1 VLISSFLGAYQ
12 EWNEPRNLAL
22 LARHQSTGSLWK
34 QTPDVFPM
42 AYPFAL
48 IAQLPPPS
56 LLDRQKLA
64 GEDSLPP
71 QSELFKCSMAE
82 TAVVILS
89 LILASPVNNF
99 HRWLSE
105 ILDIEG
111 SQACSKLLISMFK
124 FAKSIISFEAFPK
137 TWLTLSLMAH
147 GSIVKMLGSAA
158 EILETESFIP
168 VIRDSPSF
176 DVPLWSAYFE
186 VLCDLIGSEALA
198 LEEHTHQKRRAG
210 WVIAGDLRDD
220 AVGLLVRLW
229 NAIGWPVDESDTTGA
244 SPRYGGVSLLSAC

>member
-1 VLISSFLGAYQ
+1 M
-12 EWNEPRNLAL
+12 
-22 LARHQSTGSLWK
+22 T
-34 QTPDVFPM
+34 
-42 AYPFAL
+42 YPFAL

-56 LLDRQKLA
+56 LLERQRLE

-71 QSELFKCSMAE
+71 QSEIFKCSMAE

-111 SQACSKLLISMFK
+111 TRACSKLLVSMFT
-124 FAKSIISFEAFPK
+124 FAKSIIAFEAFPK

-147 GSIVKMLGSAA
+147 GSIVKMLGASAT
-158 EILETESFIP
+158 ILEKDDFIP
-168 VIRDSPSF
+168 VVRESGTF
-176 DVPLWSAYFE
+176 DVTLWTEYFE

-220 AVGLLVRLW
+220 AVGLLVRSW
-229 NAIGWPVDESDTTGA
+229 NAIGWPIEQYDSTGE
-244 SPRYGGVSLLSAC
+244 SPRYGGVSCSSLGHDSRNSIRLASLDLVAGSCPSACLVMTRLAKVLSRSFIR